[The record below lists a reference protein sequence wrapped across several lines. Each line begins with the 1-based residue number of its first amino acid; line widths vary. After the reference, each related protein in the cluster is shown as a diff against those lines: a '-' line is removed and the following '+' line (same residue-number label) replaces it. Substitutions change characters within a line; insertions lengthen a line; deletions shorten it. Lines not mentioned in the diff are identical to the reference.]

1 MSTVTHRL
9 GVPLALAAA
18 TALIGTA
25 GSAFAAN
32 HAKLSVSGTVSFV
45 AHQKGR
51 VRIDGRLFTV
61 VPRVAHQLALLG
73 NHARVTVR
81 LNDHDQI
88 IGLMSADH
96 HQNRQTGTVT
106 AVTASTITLG
116 SRAYTLAPGAVVH
129 YRHFM
134 LSVTQ
139 VPLKSTATIALNH
152 NGEVTAV
159 WLHQDAN
166 LPPRSTFQGMIS
178 GVTSNSLTI
187 DGHTLPVSSSVS
199 VKMGDHTV
207 AFSQVAA
214 NQRARVRLNS
224 LGHVVQI
231 RLLNLPSV
239 KGTIT
244 ADTASSLT
252 IGGKTYAYAANA
264 HIRYHKYQLTESQ
277 VPVGSSATVRLNA
290 LDQASL
296 VILRSDANL
305 PQQKQVSGTV
315 AATSSSTITI
325 GSYTLPLASSLN
337 VSYYGVNSLTN
348 SVATGEQAR
357 ASLNNQGQVAQLAV
371 GTSLSLN
378 GGLHKPQK

>member
-18 TALIGTA
+18 TALIATA

-45 AHQKGR
+45 AHQPGQ

-61 VPRVAHQLALLG
+61 MPRVAHQLELLG

-81 LNDHDQI
+81 LNDHDKI
-88 IGLMSADH
+88 VGLMSAEH

-116 SRAYTLAPGAVVH
+116 STAHTLAPGAAIH
-129 YRHFM
+129 YGHFT

-139 VPLKSTATIALNH
+139 VPIHATATIALNRS
-152 NGEVTAV
+152 GEVTTV
-159 WLHQDAN
+159 WIHHDAK
-166 LPPRSTFQGMIS
+166 LPPRPILMGTIS
-178 GVTSNSLTI
+178 GITSNSLTI
-187 DGHTLPVSSSVS
+187 DDYTLTVSSSVT
-199 VKMGDHTV
+199 VKMGDQTV

-214 NQRARVRLNS
+214 NQRALVQLNS
-224 LGHVVQI
+224 LGQVVRI
-231 RLLNLPSV
+231 RLLNLPSI

-252 IGGKTYAYAANA
+252 IGGKTYAYASNA

-277 VPVGSSATVRLNA
+277 VPIGSSATVRLNA
-290 LDQASL
+290 LDQATL
-296 VILRSDANL
+296 VVLSSDANL
-305 PQQKQVSGTV
+305 PHQKQVSGTV
-315 AATSSSTITI
+315 SATTSTTITI

-348 SVATGEQAR
+348 SVTTGEQAR
-357 ASLNNQGQVAQLAV
+357 AWLNNQGQVAQLAV
-371 GTSLSLN
+371 GTNLN